1 MELESIERSTIRFKE
16 VTAFLLATI
25 TILFVGLLLSFVPNE
40 LDMDAIAAKFV
51 VDPNEFVAEHSEM
64 LQYMVCTVTFP
75 IFYILYVLILRNV
88 QFNRFHLDAAKMQQF
103 YNVLF
108 LFTACAITFL
118 VAVNL
123 FYIGAFGFSR
133 SNLIRLL
140 SPLVFGLIGTVC
152 AIWLER
158 KPNVR
163 LLNIVL
169 ALIGV
174 LFVFLFAWRFIT
186 KTYVFDNCLTVTHH
200 FDAYFYPV
208 YKVFSGQT
216 PLIDFKNLYGFY
228 PYFLAPILKLMG
240 GATMY
245 HFSIIVAALV
255 AICFLSIFI
264 SLFLL
269 CKNKLLPVLCTIA
282 LMGWMVTFPGM
293 YQGVFYLQYVPQR
306 LLFPS
311 ILLLL
316 CTLQATFEH
325 KRNRTWFV
333 GITYFIVALSLLW
346 NFDTGFVVL
355 IAYSAFLIY
364 RALVVYP
371 LNDKR
376 LYRVFGATL
385 ASAAGSVLAA
395 YVALFVIT
403 YLRTGQIFQL
413 ADVFYGQTIFYQ
425 SGFFMLRMPFV
436 HIWIILILVYAV
448 ALVKSMKEM
457 CFLRNDR
464 VIEQSPFG
472 AMYFLLSVLGLGLF
486 SYYQGRS
493 HDFVFT
499 FVCWPGF
506 VLLALF
512 AQETLRN
519 RKTTSL
525 RNKIILVVSLV
536 FLSALTGASVYSSYR
551 TVKTTVQTHDYSAAV
566 LADSA
571 GSVSGD
577 TGTETQ
583 GGSVYL
589 DNALQVIDTFR
600 QNKEPLNLITRNA
613 ATFYSVLGEPWV
625 KPVPASIDWFERSDC
640 EKVLETI
647 RTADSIVI
655 FDQDSFDVLSRF
667 FQEELVSDLQ
677 TSYQTGKMLN
687 GFYVFLP
694 KSFGP
699 ETLENLPSD
708 LAISDVQLTAAP
720 AAEQ

>member
-1 MELESIERSTIRFKE
+1 
-16 VTAFLLATI
+16 
-25 TILFVGLLLSFVPNE
+25 
-40 LDMDAIAAKFV
+40 
-51 VDPNEFVAEHSEM
+51 
-64 LQYMVCTVTFP
+64 
-75 IFYILYVLILRNV
+75 
-88 QFNRFHLDAAKMQQF
+88 
-103 YNVLF
+103 
-108 LFTACAITFL
+108 
-118 VAVNL
+118 
-123 FYIGAFGFSR
+123 
-133 SNLIRLL
+133 
-140 SPLVFGLIGTVC
+140 
-152 AIWLER
+152 
-158 KPNVR
+158 
-163 LLNIVL
+163 
-169 ALIGV
+169 
-174 LFVFLFAWRFIT
+174 
-186 KTYVFDNCLTVTHH
+186 
-200 FDAYFYPV
+200 
-208 YKVFSGQT
+208 
-216 PLIDFKNLYGFY
+216 
-228 PYFLAPILKLMG
+228 
-240 GATMY
+240 
-245 HFSIIVAALV
+245 
-255 AICFLSIFI
+255 
-264 SLFLL
+264 
-269 CKNKLLPVLCTIA
+269 
-282 LMGWMVTFPGM
+282 
-293 YQGVFYLQYVPQR
+293 
-306 LLFPS
+306 
-311 ILLLL
+311 
-316 CTLQATFEH
+316 
-325 KRNRTWFV
+325 
-333 GITYFIVALSLLW
+333 
-346 NFDTGFVVL
+346 
-355 IAYSAFLIY
+355 
-364 RALVVYP
+364 
-371 LNDKR
+371 
-376 LYRVFGATL
+376 
-385 ASAAGSVLAA
+385 
-395 YVALFVIT
+395 
-403 YLRTGQIFQL
+403 
-413 ADVFYGQTIFYQ
+413 
-425 SGFFMLRMPFV
+425 V
-436 HIWIILILVYAV
+436 HIWIILILIYAV

-525 RNKIILVVSLV
+525 RNKIILVVALV
-536 FLSALTGASVYSSYR
+536 FLSALTGASVYSSYK
-551 TVKTTVQTHDYSAAV
+551 TVKTAVQTHDYSAAV
-566 LADSA
+566 LADSF
-571 GSVSGD
+571 GSDSGSTD
-577 TGTETQ
+577 GETPE
-583 GGSVYL
+583 GSVYL